1 MKLPSSFKSFKNIYI
16 KNPSLI
22 NSSEYYKS
30 SLLYPEIPL
39 IIFNHSLNNNG
50 VLDIKEILCIIFKF
64 LGGHY
69 TGRPRNSSLEGSRYI
84 DTSKKQNQISFQ

>member
-1 MKLPSSFKSFKNIYI
+1 MKLPPSFKSFLKNIL

-39 IIFNHSLNNNG
+39 IIFNHSLNNKG
-50 VLDIKEILCIIFKF
+50 VLDIK
-64 LGGHY
+64 
-69 TGRPRNSSLEGSRYI
+69 
-84 DTSKKQNQISFQ
+84 

>member
-1 MKLPSSFKSFKNIYI
+1 MKLPSSFKSFKNIYIYI

-39 IIFNHSLNNNG
+39 LIFNHSLNNKG
-50 VLDIKEILCIIFKF
+50 VLDKKEILCIIFKF
-64 LGGHY
+64 LDGHY
-69 TGRPRNSSLEGSRYI
+69 RGRP
-84 DTSKKQNQISFQ
+84 